1 MFFYYFI
8 TPVIKEVNQN
18 DLFLFLNFRNQF
30 HCLELDLKGQLNH
43 DTGDENQFSVV
54 HPLRPA
60 AVVNRGGEKFH
71 TISTVAAENGLTK
84 D

>member
-1 MFFYYFI
+1 MRDNSISYNIFPVQKLNECSII
-8 TPVIKEVNQN
+8 TPVIKEVKQN

-43 DTGDENQFSVV
+43 DTGDENQFSV

-60 AVVNRGGEKFH
+60 APQ
-71 TISTVAAENGLTK
+71 L
-84 D
+84 